1 MNRFEQHCVSMQC
14 QGETL
19 LLHPQGVIYWPAQN
33 ILFAADVHV
42 GKEHCFG
49 RAGIPIPGGISEATL
64 SSLFSL
70 ALTAGSTRLIVLG
83 DFMHSA
89 PLPDE
94 SWLSSLRQLLDTHP
108 AITLEIVVGNHDK
121 PQGQTFI
128 DNRVL
133 WHQRT
138 LLIPPYVLK
147 HEPGSDERG
156 FVLAGHLHPA
166 WRLKKNRRTSL
177 KAPAFWFTSKYAVL
191 PAFGEFTG
199 GVVVDANSKTDSIYM
214 IGQDCVVNIPLSKSA
229 KKP

>member
-1 MNRFEQHCVSMQC
+1 MQC

-33 ILFAADVHV
+33 ILFAADIHV

-49 RAGIPIPGGISEATL
+49 RAGIAIPGGISEATL
-64 SSLFSL
+64 SSLFAL
-70 ALTAGSTRLIVLG
+70 ALAAGSTRLMVLG

-94 SWLSSLRQLLDTHP
+94 SWLSSLSQLLDSYP
-108 AITLEIVVGNHDK
+108 AITLEIIVGNHDK
-121 PQGQTFI
+121 PQGQTLI
-128 DNRVL
+128 DDRVL
-133 WHQRT
+133 WHQRA
-138 LLIPPYVLK
+138 LLIPPYILK
-147 HEPGSDERG
+147 HEPGFDERG

-166 WRLKKNRRTSL
+166 WRLKKSRRTSL
-177 KAPAFWFTSKYAVL
+177 KAPAFWFTPTYAVL

-199 GVVVDANSKTDSIYM
+199 GVVVDAHSKTDSIYM
-214 IGQDCVVNIPLSKSA
+214 IGQDCVVNIPLSKTT